1 MLRLHFFSNRKA
13 SNQESTGHE
22 SAGTSEDI
30 QCNKAVKKKLRIRV
44 VVADD
49 HPVMRNGL
57 SGIITKQED
66 MEVIGQAA
74 DGEEAVKVTLQ
85 VKPDVVL
92 MDVIMP
98 VLDGIGAT
106 RKIISER
113 PETRVIGLT
122 MYADPATETQM
133 RFAGATRCLTKSCPT
148 EVLLAAI
155 RSASGQFEEL

>member
-1 MLRLHFFSNRKA
+1 MFHFRFFSHRQVR
-13 SNQESTGHE
+13 NQEPASQG
-22 SAGTSEDI
+22 SAGLISEHIHSEKDL
-30 QCNKAVKKKLRIRV
+30 KKRLRIRV

-57 SGIITKQED
+57 SQIINEQED

-74 DGEEAVKVTLQ
+74 DGEEAVKITLQ
-85 VKPDVVL
+85 ANPDTVL

-98 VLDGIGAT
+98 ILDGIGAT

-122 MYADPATETQM
+122 LYEDPAIDCEM
-133 RFAGATRCLTKSCPT
+133 KLAGATQCLTKSCPT

-155 RSASGQFEEL
+155 RNCLKEI

>member
-13 SNQESTGHE
+13 RNQESTGQE
-22 SAGTSEDI
+22 SAGLTSEDI
-30 QCNKAVKKKLRIRV
+30 QCNKVVEKKLRIRV

-49 HPVMRNGL
+49 HPVMREGL
-57 SGIITKQED
+57 SGIITNQED

-74 DGEEAVKVTLQ
+74 DGEEAVKVTLR

-122 MYADPATETQM
+122 MYADSATETQM
-133 RFAGATRCLTKSCPT
+133 RFAGATCCLTKSCPT
-148 EVLLAAI
+148 EMLLAAI
-155 RSASGQFEEL
+155 RNCFKAI